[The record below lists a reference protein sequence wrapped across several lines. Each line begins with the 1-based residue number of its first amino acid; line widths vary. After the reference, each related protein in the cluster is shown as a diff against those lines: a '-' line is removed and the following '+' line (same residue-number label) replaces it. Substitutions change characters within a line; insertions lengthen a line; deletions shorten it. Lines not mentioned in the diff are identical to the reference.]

1 VAEAG
6 AAGRVEAIYIG
17 AEHGELPHA
26 VESVQAI
33 AGKGLE
39 GNRYFDEGRHESE
52 LTLIEAEA
60 LEALQAE
67 HGIELDGASSRRNVL
82 TRGVR
87 LNDLVGERFRIG
99 ELECRGIELCEPCL
113 SLQSMTKPG
122 IIDGLVHR
130 AGLNAEI
137 LVGGELRRGDRVEQI
152 EAGPGRPAGPQ
163 RGTPV
168 RSR

>member
-1 VAEAG
+1 MAEAS
-6 AAGRVEAIYIG
+6 AAGRVEAIFIG

-26 VESVQAI
+26 VESVRAI

-39 GNRYFDEGRHESE
+39 GNRHFDEGRPESE

-60 LEALQAE
+60 LEALQVE
-67 HGIELDGASSRRNVL
+67 HGIELDAASSRRNVL
-82 TRGVR
+82 TRGVP
-87 LNDLVGERFRIG
+87 LNDLVGERFRVG

-113 SLQSMTKPG
+113 HLQSMTKPG

-137 LVGGELRRGDRVEQI
+137 IVGGELRRGDPVEQI
-152 EAGPGRPAGPQ
+152 GD
-163 RGTPV
+163 
-168 RSR
+168 